1 MNWEMDEKDFK
12 GRPTVEKPYLS
23 GKKCLLIDDD
33 LPIINLLSRVF
44 VLEGCEVE
52 KALDGRSALEKM
64 DVTSFDF
71 ITCDVRMAGMD
82 GATFYQKL
90 KDKKS
95 PYLNKIIFITGDTTS
110 AEIQE
115 FLNSIGNPL
124 LKKPFELDDIKE
136 VIQGL
141 LTNPLYGNKGIVIA

>member
-33 LPIINLLSRVF
+33 LPIINLLSRIF
-44 VLEGCEVE
+44 VLDGCEVE
-52 KALDGRSALEKM
+52 KALDGKSALEKM

-82 GATFYQKL
+82 GPTFYQKL
-90 KDKKS
+90 KEKKS
-95 PYLNKIIFITGDTTS
+95 PSLNKIIFITGDTAS
-110 AEIQE
+110 A
-115 FLNSIGNPL
+115 
-124 LKKPFELDDIKE
+124 
-136 VIQGL
+136 
-141 LTNPLYGNKGIVIA
+141 

>member
-1 MNWEMDEKDFK
+1 MNWKMNEKGLK
-12 GRPTVEKPYLS
+12 ERPAVEKPYLS

-52 KALDGRSALEKM
+52 KALDGKSALEKM
-64 DVTSFDF
+64 DAIPFDF
-71 ITCDVRMAGMD
+71 ITCDVRMPGMD

-90 KDKKS
+90 KEKKS
-95 PYLNKIIFITGDTTS
+95 PYLSKIVFITGGTMSD
-110 AEIQE
+110 EIQG

-124 LKKPFELDDIKE
+124 LKKPFELEDIKE

-141 LTNPLYGNKGIVIA
+141 LTNPSY

>member
-1 MNWEMDEKDFK
+1 MNWEMDEEDLKR
-12 GRPTVEKPYLS
+12 RPTVERPYLS

-64 DVTSFDF
+64 DVTPFDF

-82 GATFYQKL
+82 GATLYQKL
-90 KDKKS
+90 KERKS

-110 AEIQE
+110 DEIQE
-115 FLNSIGNPL
+115 FLNSIENPF

-141 LTNPLYGNKGIVIA
+141 LTNPSYRNKGIV